1 MKIERILAPVDF
13 SEFSGLGV
21 LQAAELAEQF
31 GADLVVL
38 NMVATNQAE
47 AMVYFP
53 GNPWEQ
59 VVGDMSQELDGFV
72 RDSVPEELLRKLNVR
87 KLVNAGVPSIQIAR
101 AAEDEDVDVIVMA
114 THGRTGVA
122 HAFLGSVAEAVVR
135 IARKPV
141 WTVRKKRSHSNGLEG
156 PAG

>member
-38 NMVATNQAE
+38 NVVATNKAE
-47 AMVYFP
+47 AMVAFP

-72 RDSVPEELLRKLNVR
+72 RDHVPEDLLRKLDVR
-87 KLVNAGVPSIQIAR
+87 NLVNAGVPSVQIAR
-101 AAEDEDVDVIVMA
+101 AAEEENVDIIVMA

-122 HAFLGSVAEAVVR
+122 HAFMGSVAEAVVR

-141 WTVRKKRSHSNGLEG
+141 WTVRKETFTFER
-156 PAG
+156 P

>member
-13 SEFSGLGV
+13 SEFSAMGV
-21 LQAAELAEQF
+21 LQAAELAKQF
-31 GADLVVL
+31 GAELVVL
-38 NMVATNQAE
+38 NVVSTNQAE

-59 VVGDMSQELDGFV
+59 AVGNIDRELEEFLRDNIPEDLRGDIRIRTRVVT
-72 RDSVPEELLRKLNVR
+72 
-87 KLVNAGVPSIQIAR
+87 GVPSIQIAR
-101 AAEDEDVDVIVMA
+101 TADEEQADLIVLA

-122 HAFLGSVAEAVVR
+122 HAFVGSVAETVVR

-141 WTVRKKRSHSNGLEG
+141 WTVRKEAFAFER
-156 PAG
+156 P